1 MKICEE
7 KIGNTKLNNYKTR
20 IVTFNKAN
28 QTVEQTDITH
38 FVEPKLNKQNI
49 NIPKT

>member
-1 MKICEE
+1 MKISEE
-7 KIGNTKLNNYKTR
+7 KIGNIKLNNYKTR

-38 FVEPKLNKQNI
+38 LEPKLNKQNI
-49 NIPKT
+49 NTPKI